1 MRRGEHSRALRV
13 VLRWC
18 LLSASLGERAQG
30 REGAQVPKHKDL
42 KRLVRDRMT
51 RTGENYISAHA
62 AVVGETRRH
71 EAASPVPM
79 DEGAWL
85 ADLQSGDS
93 LRQVRALHAACP
105 CSGSS
110 LLYEQYM
117 PLLHELKKDP
127 RPEVRRVAIH
137 LDEDAL
143 EVAVVADER
152 ANGFVRNRPGGWG
165 RRREPRRKAVR
176 YGDREMPADRR
187 GRARK
192 TSDVSDV

>member
-1 MRRGEHSRALRV
+1 M
-13 VLRWC
+13 
-18 LLSASLGERAQG
+18 
-30 REGAQVPKHKDL
+30 PKQKDL

-62 AVVGETRRH
+62 ALVGETRRH
-71 EAASPVPM
+71 EAASPVPL
-79 DEGAWL
+79 DKGAWL
-85 ADLQSGDS
+85 ADLQSGDL

-110 LLYEQYM
+110 RLYERYM
-117 PLLHELKKDP
+117 PRLHGLKKDP

-137 LDEDAL
+137 LDEDAI

-176 YGDREMPADRR
+176 YGDREMPTDRR
-187 GRARK
+187 GRPRR